1 MGQQARV
8 GADLVSTGV
17 ITGPGTPTVIVN
29 NLPASVVGDTVA
41 PHGKPPHSN
50 PVIISGA
57 ATVRFENRPPA
68 ITARSVAS
76 CGHPVTTGSVNVFV
90 E

>member
-1 MGQQARV
+1 MAQQARV
-8 GADLVSTGV
+8 GVDLVSSGV
-17 ITGPGTPTVIVN
+17 ITGPGAATVRVN

-50 PVIISGA
+50 PIIISGA
-57 ATVRFENRPPA
+57 ATVRIENRPA
-68 ITARSVAS
+68 TITGRSLAS
-76 CGHPVTTGSVNVFV
+76 CGHPVGTGSPTVFV